1 MNAVD
6 VDTSGWWPAV
16 EFPYLVDPSR
26 VTQVRAA
33 HVHGDGWV
41 LRAELV
47 GGVSATLV
55 GSWPTEQAA
64 RGQAEQLEAVRDG
77 A

>member
-6 VDTSGWWPAV
+6 IDTSGWWPAV
-16 EFPYLVDPSR
+16 EFPHLVDPGR
-26 VTQVRAA
+26 VTRVGVA
-33 HVHGDGWV
+33 HVHGEGWV
-41 LRAELV
+41 VRAELI

-64 RGQAEQLEAVRDG
+64 RGRAEQLEIARG
-77 A
+77 